1 MKKTIFLSAL
11 VALIVSVFTL
21 GAYQYLNPAQN
32 TLEVKHVSGEAAQPV
47 LYTRNN
53 AGTFEALDFTQTAAA
68 VTDAVVHIKSTS
80 TGQADPLAQRGQ
92 RPQANPFGGDPFFER
107 FFGPQFGP
115 PQGGRQSTPRQPQPR
130 VGSGSGVV
138 INPDGYI
145 VTNNHVIDGADDIE
159 VLFNDNRS
167 FKAELI
173 GTDPTTD
180 IALLKIDTEGLQY
193 LPLVDSDNVKVG
205 QWVMAVGNPFNLN
218 STVTAGIVSAKGRA
232 INILEEQYAIED
244 FIQTDAAIN
253 PGNSGGALVNLDGS
267 LVGINTAIA
276 SPTGAYSGYGFA
288 VPANIVKKVVR
299 DLREYGVVQRGLIG
313 AMIRQVDQN
322 VAEERGLTRNYGVL
336 VDSLVAGSAALDAGI
351 ESGDVIVAVE
361 DRTIK
366 TRSDLLGMIARYRP
380 GETVTFTVER
390 DGADREFAVVL
401 NNENGNT
408 DVVEKDAPVAVAA
421 LLGVELEEVR
431 GGVRVIDIDDGP
443 IEEQT
448 KMKEGF
454 VITGADGQRV
464 TSVDDLSNALR
475 GKKGGVMLEGRYPG
489 NNRPYY
495 YAFGL

>member
-1 MKKTIFLSAL
+1 M
-11 VALIVSVFTL
+11 VALLVSVFTL
-21 GAYQYLNPAQN
+21 GAYQYLQPAAAN
-32 TLEVKHVSGEAAQPV
+32 TLEVKHVNGEAAQPV
-47 LYTRNN
+47 LYTRTN
-53 AGTFEALDFTQTAAA
+53 AGDFEALDFTQTAAA
-68 VTDAVVHIKSTS
+68 VTNAVVHIKSTS
-80 TGQADPLAQRGQ
+80 TGRDNPLAQQ
-92 RPQANPFGGDPFFER
+92 RRAPSRDNDIFEY
-107 FFGPQFGP
+107 FFGPQPGP
-115 PQGGRQSTPRQPQPR
+115 PTGGRQSTPRQPRPR
-130 VGSGSGVV
+130 VGTGSGVV
-138 INPDGYI
+138 VNPDGYI

-159 VLFNDNRS
+159 VLFSDNRS
-167 FKAELI
+167 YKAELI

-180 IALLKIDTEGLQY
+180 IALLKIDETDLKY
-193 LPLVDSDNVKVG
+193 LPLVDSDKVKVG

-351 ESGDVIVAVE
+351 EGGDVIVAVE
-361 DRTIK
+361 NRTIK

-380 GETVTFTVER
+380 GETITFTVER
-390 DGADREFAVVL
+390 DGADRDFEVTL

-408 DVVEKDAPVAVAA
+408 DVVEKDAPAAVAT
-421 LLGVELEEVR
+421 LLGLELEEVR
-431 GGVRVIDIDDGP
+431 GGVRVTDIDDGP

-448 KMKEGF
+448 KMKKGF
-454 VITGADGQRV
+454 IITAADGQRV
-464 TSVDDLSNALR
+464 QSTEDLGRILR

-489 NNRPYY
+489 SSRPYY

>member
-1 MKKTIFLSAL
+1 MKKTILLSAL
-11 VALIVSVFTL
+11 VALLVSVFTL
-21 GAYQYLNPAQN
+21 GAYQYLNPAAN
-32 TLEVKHVSGEAAQPV
+32 TLEVKHVNGESAQPV

-80 TGQADPLAQRGQ
+80 TGQNNPLAQR
-92 RPQANPFGGDPFFER
+92 RSPQGNPFGQDDFFER

-115 PQGGRQSTPRQPQPR
+115 PQGGRQSTPRNQPR
-130 VGSGSGVV
+130 VGTGSGVV
-138 INPDGYI
+138 INPEGYI

-193 LPLVDSDNVKVG
+193 LPMVDSDNVQVG

-232 INILEEQYAIED
+232 INILQEQYAIED

-322 VAEERGLTRNYGVL
+322 LAEERGLSRNYGVL

-390 DGADREFAVVL
+390 DGTDREFPVVL
-401 NNENGNT
+401 NNENGTT

-431 GGVRVIDIDDGP
+431 GGVRVTDIDDGP
-443 IEEQT
+443 IDEQT
-448 KMKEGF
+448 KMKRGF
-454 VITGADGQRV
+454 VITGVDGQRV
-464 TSVDDLSNALR
+464 LSVDDLNNALR
-475 GKKGGVMLEGRYPG
+475 GKRGGVMLEGRYPG
-489 NNRPYY
+489 DNRPYY